1 MLEGGRNGPVGRVVM
16 SGPGGE
22 YTMSRGVGWLTGP
35 SSSSRSVQVGRWP
48 DGRKK
53 SGGSA
58 GAAFSGREIG
68 SRQGGSTPSSGQSGL
83 GVEEARDKLV
93 CGGGSGGCGRP
104 GCMGTSE
111 VIRKGLHMLLN
122 CTDPMSSV
130 CALGARVV
138 ASDGTSTASSSSSV
152 LEGGGSTSPRG
163 YTIICCLGLGLIVGS
178 GTIGSPMSSAALCL

>member
-1 MLEGGRNGPVGRVVM
+1 MAEGAWSMLEGGRNGPVGRVVM

-83 GVEEARDKLV
+83 GVEYARDKLV
-93 CGGGSGGCGRP
+93 GGVGRMWPAWLHGDVRGGKK
-104 GCMGTSE
+104 GTTYAA
-111 VIRKGLHMLLN
+111 KLH
-122 CTDPMSSV
+122 
-130 CALGARVV
+130 
-138 ASDGTSTASSSSSV
+138 
-152 LEGGGSTSPRG
+152 
-163 YTIICCLGLGLIVGS
+163 
-178 GTIGSPMSSAALCL
+178 

>member
-1 MLEGGRNGPVGRVVM
+1 M
-16 SGPGGE
+16 
-22 YTMSRGVGWLTGP
+22 
-35 SSSSRSVQVGRWP
+35 GRWA
-48 DGRKK
+48 DGRK
-53 SGGSA
+53 SRMDRR
-58 GAAFSGREIG
+58 GRPSQAER
-68 SRQGGSTPSSGQSGL
+68 SDPVSGGSTPSSGQSGL

-178 GTIGSPMSSAALCL
+178 GTIGSPMSSAALCLCAVSNTATHLPIDGSTAYSSG